1 LYKRALVLRSAGQTA
16 AARAALERIVR
27 DYPRSDEAAL
37 ARDQLRTL
45 GR

>member
-1 LYKRALVLRSAGQTA
+1 LYKRAQVLRSAGQNA